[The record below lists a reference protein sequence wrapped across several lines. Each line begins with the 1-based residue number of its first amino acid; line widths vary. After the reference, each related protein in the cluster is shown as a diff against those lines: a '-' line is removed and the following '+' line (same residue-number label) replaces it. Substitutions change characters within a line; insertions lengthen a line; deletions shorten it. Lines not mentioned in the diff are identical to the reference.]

1 MRHTKIVAT
10 LGPASDSAPAL
21 EDLIAAGVD
30 VVRLNF
36 SHGTHETHRAV
47 FGRVRQAAEKAGRP
61 VAVLQDLSGP
71 KIRTGV
77 LEGGVSI
84 PLAPGDALEIAT
96 GDGVGGP
103 GRVFTTYAGLAR
115 SVQAGDRL
123 LLDDGRIELLVEGS
137 DGATIRT
144 RVVFGGELAQH
155 KGINA
160 PGVELPAS
168 ALTSKDE
175 ADLRLGIELGVD
187 MVALSFVQTA
197 ADIERAKQILAE
209 TGRADVPVIAKLE
222 RPKAIDNLDAILDV
236 CDGVMI
242 ARGDLGLE
250 LPLERVP
257 RVQSDVTRR
266 ARARGLP
273 VIVAT
278 QVLDSMRTEPRP
290 TRAEVTDAAHAVGDG
305 VDAIMLA
312 AETAM
317 GVDPPRVVRT
327 LTAII
332 EDAERADPSLCVSL
346 EPPPEAH
353 KPVQAICEAAVTMA
367 KRGHAQA
374 IVAITR
380 TGRTARLLAA
390 LRPEAAVHGLTARPE
405 VANRLALIRGVV
417 PFVAPIGDGFAP
429 FAPLLEAM
437 RVGGR
442 LAPGSTAVLV
452 SVDPDLG
459 RPDTNYLKLLRLP

>member
-10 LGPASDSAPAL
+10 LGPASDSSAAL
-21 EDLIAAGVD
+21 DALVAAGVD

-36 SHGTHETHRAV
+36 SHGTHDTHRAV

-71 KIRTGV
+71 KIRTG
-77 LEGGVSI
+77 LLADGAPI
-84 PLAPGDALEIAT
+84 PLRPGDALEIAT
-96 GDGVGGP
+96 GDGIGGP
-103 GRVFTTYAGLAR
+103 GRVFTSYAGLAR
-115 SVQAGDRL
+115 SVRTGDRL
-123 LLDDGRIELLVEGS
+123 LLDDGRIELSVEGS
-137 DGATIRT
+137 DGSTIRT

-168 ALTSKDE
+168 ALTGKDE
-175 ADLRLGIELGVD
+175 ADLALGIELGVD
-187 MVALSFVQTA
+187 IVALSFVQTA
-197 ADIERAKQILAE
+197 SDIERAKQILA
-209 TGRADVPVIAKLE
+209 TAGRADVPVIAKLE
-222 RPKAIDNLDAILDV
+222 RPRAIDNLDAILEA

-327 LTAII
+327 LTSII
-332 EDAERADPSLCVSL
+332 ADAEQVAPSLCVGQ
-346 EPPPEAH
+346 EPAPEVQA
-353 KPVQAICEAAVTMA
+353 PVQAICEAAVTMA
-367 KRGHAQA
+367 ARGHAQA

-380 TGRTARLLAA
+380 SGRTARLLAA
-390 LRPEAAVHGLTARPE
+390 LRPEAAVHALTARQE
-405 VANRLALIRGVV
+405 VANRLALVRGVV
-417 PFVAPIGDGFAP
+417 PSLAPIGDGFAP
-429 FAPLLEAM
+429 FAPLLEAL
-437 RVGGR
+437 RAAGR
-442 LAPGSTAVLV
+442 LEAGSTAVLV
-452 SVDPDLG
+452 SVDPDLV
-459 RPDTNYLKLLRLP
+459 RPDTNYLKLLRLA